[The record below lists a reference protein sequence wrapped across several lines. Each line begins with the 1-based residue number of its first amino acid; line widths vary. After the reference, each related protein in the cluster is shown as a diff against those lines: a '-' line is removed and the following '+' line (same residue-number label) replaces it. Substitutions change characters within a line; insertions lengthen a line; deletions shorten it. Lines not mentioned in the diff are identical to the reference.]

1 MRARRG
7 FTLLEVMAAVA
18 ILGLVYAVLARA
30 ATQGVVAEGASR
42 RRMQAALLA
51 DARLADL
58 ETRLA
63 TGEIL
68 PDGTREEE
76 LDEFRIAV
84 GVEPFVVPEELLDL
98 VGPPADS
105 GAQSLLGDVNGR
117 QPSALRVLHVT
128 VAWSEGLIE
137 RQVER
142 ITLVP
147 DLAALEA
154 LVPPAAPP
162 EPPTPPGDAP

>member
-1 MRARRG
+1 MRAERG

-30 ATQGVVAEGASR
+30 ATQGVMSEGESQ

-58 ETRLA
+58 ETRLV
-63 TGEIL
+63 TGEAL
-68 PDGTREEE
+68 PSRPLEEA
-76 LDEFRIAV
+76 LDEFRIAIEI
-84 GVEPFVVPEELLDL
+84 EPFV
-98 VGPPADS
+98 PPAELAELAAPPPES
-105 GAQSLLGDVNGR
+105 GAVNLLGDATGR
-117 QPSALRVLHVT
+117 QESALRVVRVT

-142 ITLVP
+142 VTLVP
-147 DLAALEA
+147 DLAGLEVA
-154 LVPPAAPP
+154 IPEPAAPP
-162 EPPTPPGDAP
+162 GAAP

>member
-1 MRARRG
+1 MRASRG

-30 ATQGVVAEGASR
+30 ATQGVMAEGESR
-42 RRMQAALLA
+42 RRMEAALLA
-51 DARLADL
+51 DERLAEL

-68 PDGTREEE
+68 PDGTLEEE
-76 LDEFRIAV
+76 LNEFRIAV
-84 GVEPFVVPEELLDL
+84 GLEPLVLPEELLEL
-98 VGPPADS
+98 VAPPADS
-105 GAQSLLGDVNGR
+105 GAQSLLGDANGR
-117 QPSALRVLHVT
+117 QPSVLRVLHVT
-128 VAWSEGLIE
+128 VAWSEGLLE

-147 DLAALEA
+147 DLAALETLA
-154 LVPPAAPP
+154 PPAA
-162 EPPTPPGDAP
+162 PPTPPGDAP